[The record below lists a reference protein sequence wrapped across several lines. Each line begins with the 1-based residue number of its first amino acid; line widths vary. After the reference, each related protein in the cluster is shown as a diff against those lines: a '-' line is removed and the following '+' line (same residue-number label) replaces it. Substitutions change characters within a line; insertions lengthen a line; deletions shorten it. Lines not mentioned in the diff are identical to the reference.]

1 MDELIDSFSIERVGK
16 SGSKFD
22 PEKAKW
28 FNHQYLQARSNN
40 QLALEFREFL
50 RAQGYQ
56 YDIVDLEVL
65 VGMVKERVDF
75 VKDIWDQT
83 DFFFKAPINFLS
95 KVLYFIDSKVI
106 DKIVNL
112 TGITAISSGEA
123 IRKIQSGNIGLYLFI
138 MTISVIGLI
147 LLQFLLK

>member
-1 MDELIDSFSIERVGK
+1 METPHEMAESTIFM
-16 SGSKFD
+16 
-22 PEKAKW
+22 
-28 FNHQYLQARSNN
+28 
-40 QLALEFREFL
+40 
-50 RAQGYQ
+50 
-56 YDIVDLEVL
+56 L
-65 VGMVKERVDF
+65 VGIAVGGALLVWLFAWWMYIKKNTLPESSEDEMNFFTKMVYRKFYLDE
-75 VKDIWDQT
+75 IY

>member
-1 MDELIDSFSIERVGK
+1 MNFFTKMVYRKFYLDEI
-16 SGSKFD
+16 
-22 PEKAKW
+22 
-28 FNHQYLQARSNN
+28 Y
-40 QLALEFREFL
+40 
-50 RAQGYQ
+50 
-56 YDIVDLEVL
+56 
-65 VGMVKERVDF
+65 
-75 VKDIWDQT
+75 

>member
-1 MDELIDSFSIERVGK
+1 MAESTIFM
-16 SGSKFD
+16 
-22 PEKAKW
+22 
-28 FNHQYLQARSNN
+28 
-40 QLALEFREFL
+40 
-50 RAQGYQ
+50 
-56 YDIVDLEVL
+56 L
-65 VGMVKERVDF
+65 VGIAVGGALLVWLFAWWMYIKKNTLPESSEDEMNFFTKMVYRKFYLDE
-75 VKDIWDQT
+75 IY